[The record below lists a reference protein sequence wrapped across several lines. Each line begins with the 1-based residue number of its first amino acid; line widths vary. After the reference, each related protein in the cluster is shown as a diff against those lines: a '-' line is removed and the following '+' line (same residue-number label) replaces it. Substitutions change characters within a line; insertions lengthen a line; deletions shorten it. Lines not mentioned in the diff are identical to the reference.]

1 MSTLNS
7 ELKILSD
14 WFKANKLSLNVQKT
28 NFMIFGYKK
37 MPTNTNSSMNFN
49 IHIDNVNIT
58 EVENTK
64 FLGTI
69 IDRKLSWQQHITY
82 IALKISKALG
92 TMKRLRYKLPRS
104 CLLALYYSL
113 IYPHLYYCNIVWGC
127 ASKSLLNE
135 LVVLQKRAIR
145 VINNANYRCHTDPLF
160 KLCNVLKFCDL
171 NLFFSCQF
179 AYQFIN
185 KYLPSTCEN
194 FLQIKSKSLNPYN
207 LRFQDEFVIPQYR
220 TLVRERCVR
229 VRAPKFWTTLP
240 DNVKMSLS
248 IVSFKHRL
256 RCFVIENY

>member
-145 VINNANYRCHTDPLF
+145 VINNAISAILTLY
-160 KLCNVLKFCDL
+160 L
-171 NLFFSCQF
+171 N
-179 AYQFIN
+179 
-185 KYLPSTCEN
+185 
-194 FLQIKSKSLNPYN
+194 
-207 LRFQDEFVIPQYR
+207 
-220 TLVRERCVR
+220 CV
-229 VRAPKFWTTLP
+229 
-240 DNVKMSLS
+240 M
-248 IVSFKHRL
+248 
-256 RCFVIENY
+256 Y